1 MAKHELNVFLY
12 GRPVGRL
19 SGRGSLIT
27 GFKYRSDY
35 PGPLLSHT
43 MPVSKRNVGREV
55 ASSWFTGLLPEGAE
69 LRRAMAQAHGSRDT
83 TSMGLLEQAGLDCA
97 GAVQVTALPEPPQ
110 REQQLLPISDEEI
123 GSRLIAANDGRPVA
137 DVGERWSVA
146 GQQGKL
152 ALHQTSTGEWGR
164 AIGGMPTTHIIKPGI
179 AFVGRD
185 IIKDQAL
192 TEHLTLAAARKLNIP
207 TVESEFREFDGVP
220 AVVVRRYDRLRVD
233 GVVHRIHQEDLC
245 QALGVGPEQKYEED
259 GGPGVAV
266 VAQFLDR
273 IAETPEQSLIFR
285 VSFAK
290 MVMYNY
296 FSGSP
301 DAHAKNYSVL
311 ILPDGSVSFAPL
323 YDAASGFGYSLDGS
337 DRLRFPR
344 MAMRIGNRYR
354 FGEVTG
360 QDWENYARKLRLSI
374 DLILSER
381 NTIAQNLPDI
391 VRDLLEGDIP
401 SVARKRLLDSPLL
414 RRIER
419 VCKLTNPA

>member
-1 MAKHELNVFLY
+1 
-12 GRPVGRL
+12 
-19 SGRGSLIT
+19 
-27 GFKYRSDY
+27 
-35 PGPLLSHT
+35 
-43 MPVSKRNVGREV
+43 
-55 ASSWFTGLLPEGAE
+55 
-69 LRRAMAQAHGSRDT
+69 
-83 TSMGLLEQAGLDCA
+83 
-97 GAVQVTALPEPPQ
+97 
-110 REQQLLPISDEEI
+110 
-123 GSRLIAANDGRPVA
+123 
-137 DVGERWSVA
+137 
-146 GQQGKL
+146 
-152 ALHQTSTGEWGR
+152 
-164 AIGGMPTTHIIKPGI
+164 MPTTHIIKPGI

-374 DLILSER
+374 DLILSE
-381 NTIAQNLPDI
+381 
-391 VRDLLEGDIP
+391 
-401 SVARKRLLDSPLL
+401 
-414 RRIER
+414 
-419 VCKLTNPA
+419 